1 MEQLSLAGL
10 SDERLVAELGER
22 VRRVNEDK
30 ARLLPYLAEVDRR
43 RLYAKLGYSSMFTF
57 CVQRFRMSEATAVK
71 RIRAA
76 RAAQRFPILLDMIA
90 RAEIHL
96 SGLHRLAAHLTA
108 DNHRDV
114 LAEAKHK
121 TSREIDAIVVRLAPK
136 PDVPSSLRALPR
148 PSAAATPAA
157 PDLFASVAAT
167 SSSEPAAQP
176 LAPAAAPAATV
187 SSVEP
192 AARPPAATVRPRP
205 ARAPDP
211 IPLAPRKYK
220 LTITLG
226 EEGRSTLH
234 QLQGL
239 LAHRIPSGD
248 PAAIVELALRTLLE
262 QSLRQKAALTDAP
275 RASRTEPGT
284 RRATRSRAIPAAI
297 KRAVWER
304 DGGSCAYVAP
314 GGHRCN
320 ETRCLEYAH
329 GDPWAK
335 GGEHTVDNVALRCR
349 AHNTYEAVRDYGE
362 LFMQRKIDEARS
374 VREPAAT
381 YRAA

>member
-1 MEQLSLAGL
+1 LPDL
-10 SDERLVAELGER
+10 AEL
-22 VRRVNEDK
+22 
-30 ARLLPYLAEVDRR
+30 DRR

-76 RAAQRFPILLDMIA
+76 RAAQRFPILLGMIA

-96 SGLHRLAAHLTA
+96 SGLHRLSAHLTA

-121 TSREIDAIVVRLAPK
+121 TLKEIDAIVAQLAPK

-148 PSAAATPAA
+148 VSATATPEP
-157 PDLFASVAAT
+157 PDLFASVAAASAIEPAVPPPAAAV
-167 SSSEPAAQP
+167 SSSEPAAP
-176 LAPAAAPAATV
+176 PPAAAAASMPMPAT
-187 SSVEP
+187 
-192 AARPPAATVRPRP
+192 PRYT
-205 ARAPDP
+205 RAPDP

-220 LTITLG
+220 LAITLG
-226 EEGRSTLH
+226 EEGRSNLH

-239 LAHRIPSGD
+239 HAHRIPSGD

-262 QSLRQKAALTDAP
+262 QSLKQKAALTDKP
-275 RASRTEPGT
+275 RASRTEPESTG
-284 RRATRSRAIPAAI
+284 RSRSRAIPAAI

-304 DGGSCAYVAP
+304 DGGSCAYVGS
-314 GGHRCN
+314 GGKRCN

-329 GDPWAK
+329 IDPWAK
-335 GGEHTVDNVALRCR
+335 GGAHTVDNIALRCR
-349 AHNTYEAVRDYGE
+349 PHSTYEAVRDYGG
-362 LFMQRKIDEARS
+362 LFMQRKLDQARS

>member
-30 ARLLPYLAEVDRR
+30 AGLLPYLAEVDRR

-108 DNHRDV
+108 DNHHDV

-121 TSREIDAIVVRLAPK
+121 TLKEIDAIVARLAPQ
-136 PDVPSSLRALPR
+136 PDVPSTLRALPR
-148 PSAAATPAA
+148 PSAAATPDP

-167 SSSEPAAQP
+167 RSSEPAAQP
-176 LAPAAAPAATV
+176 PAAAPAATV
-187 SSVEP
+187 SSAEP
-192 AARPPAATVRPRP
+192 AARPPAAAAAPPRP
-205 ARAPDP
+205 ARAHDP
-211 IPLAPRKYK
+211 IPLAPRQY
-220 LTITLG
+220 
-226 EEGRSTLH
+226 
-234 QLQGL
+234 
-239 LAHRIPSGD
+239 APS
-248 PAAIVELALRTLLE
+248 
-262 QSLRQKAALTDAP
+262 
-275 RASRTEPGT
+275 
-284 RRATRSRAIPAAI
+284 
-297 KRAVWER
+297 
-304 DGGSCAYVAP
+304 
-314 GGHRCN
+314 GHRCN

-329 GDPWAK
+329 IEPWAK

-374 VREPAAT
+374 VREPAST